1 MKAKLRPI
9 IEAIAIIAFLILVF
23 MLYLRLMVTVQE
35 KNGPYEP
42 QRPVVLS
49 DTTNTWPD
57 PDSLVDYGNG
67 VKSMT
72 YKEKTLAYIE
82 KRF

>member
-1 MKAKLRPI
+1 MKTNVKTIL
-9 IEAIAIIAFLILVF
+9 EAIAIIAFLILVF

-49 DTTNTWPD
+49 DTTNTWPE
-57 PDSLVDYGNG
+57 PDSVVVYEGI
-67 VKSMT
+67 VSYT
-72 YKEKTLAYIE
+72 YKQKTLTYIE
-82 KRF
+82 NRF